1 MSVKWERRE
10 KTAYPFPSLYTP
22 PLWLLLMRMPMGALP
37 CREAAAWP
45 ISGCRSKLHKPPNL
59 TTNSRETQGHI
70 TMSNDKTGASGK
82 TQTGK
87 LYCTD
92 DLVVS
97 TDKLQRRMKKKGVK
111 RRWKEN
117 LKGIIDSLLSIGLI
131 MILIQTINCKTKSV
145 CLWDD

>member
-1 MSVKWERRE
+1 
-10 KTAYPFPSLYTP
+10 
-22 PLWLLLMRMPMGALP
+22 
-37 CREAAAWP
+37 
-45 ISGCRSKLHKPPNL
+45 
-59 TTNSRETQGHI
+59 
-70 TMSNDKTGASGK
+70 MSNDKTGASGK

-97 TDKLQRRMKKKGVK
+97 TDKLQRRMKEKGVK

-145 CLWDD
+145 CL